1 MARYPQGRV
10 SLTFMSGPLDGKTL
24 TWDYPDNGDELVLI
38 IGRREGC
45 DIVLNYDSQ
54 VSRQHA
60 RVVYAPAEHAF
71 FLEDA
76 GSRNGTFLG
85 SDKLKGRALLLPGAL
100 FRIGRTWLRLDP
112 LRSAPEEIDEDITQ
126 L

>member
-10 SLTFMSGPLDGKTL
+10 SITFMSGPLDGKTL
-24 TWDYPDNGDELVLI
+24 TWDYPNNGDSLVLL

-60 RVVYAPAEHAF
+60 RVVYNPSEHVF
-71 FLEDA
+71 YLEDA

-85 SDKLKGRALLLPGAL
+85 SSKLENRALLPPGAL
-100 FRIGRTWLRLDP
+100 FRVGRTWLRLDP
-112 LRSAPEEIDEDITQ
+112 PRAAPEEVDEDITQ